1 MIHSRLLFTFLAI
14 LIVIPAMLLTFPTP
28 SYASNISVTP
38 TSGTVGAV
46 VHIDGNG
53 FSGRLGTVY
62 WDDQTTLTKIPIND
76 AGELSFDFKVPTD
89 YRGSHIIKITDDS
102 NWTNSTA
109 SAAITILPSISIFPS
124 ASRSYSSIMVIG
136 KGFSRLEKDI
146 RITWD
151 KTVLPVS
158 ATANLLGVWSVTLE
172 PPTDKGEYYIGAFS
186 GSTDASEIGEQKFI
200 AGPFATMQPN
210 SGPVGTE
217 ITIEGYGFRTSEDG
231 VTITLDNQI
240 ILCNLIAGT
249 DGVLHT
255 TLNFPPATQGHH
267 LVGVFGSDFTPK
279 GVIPTM
285 DFNVVP
291 NIELM
296 PASGNKGTKVTV
308 TGTGFVKGEI
318 ITLNFEGASINTNAT
333 ADDNGSFTSSFI
345 TPQSTVKENKVT
357 ATGTN
362 DNSAEALF
370 VIEHVIPPS
379 PTLVF
384 PGQGDK
390 LEAFDSIGAVFLGAA
405 TQLFRMASFRNSKQ
419 PGISLSNV
427 KFNWSDSNTQ
437 AKITYTLEIAN
448 GVDFSAPATIK
459 EGLTESEYTLS
470 RDDMLTIGRHSWRV
484 MAEDDIGNQG
494 MWSDAV
500 EFDVIPMSNKVL
512 ILSLVFPLIFIG
524 AMAALATIMWRRYK
538 STR

>member
-1 MIHSRLLFTFLAI
+1 MRQR
-14 LIVIPAMLLTFPTP
+14 
-28 SYASNISVTP
+28 
-38 TSGTVGAV
+38 
-46 VHIDGNG
+46 GNG
-53 FSGRLGTVY
+53 
-62 WDDQTTLTKIPIND
+62 W
-76 AGELSFDFKVPTD
+76 
-89 YRGSHIIKITDDS
+89 
-102 NWTNSTA
+102 
-109 SAAITILPSISIFPS
+109 
-124 ASRSYSSIMVIG
+124 
-136 KGFSRLEKDI
+136 
-146 RITWD
+146 
-151 KTVLPVS
+151 
-158 ATANLLGVWSVTLE
+158 
-172 PPTDKGEYYIGAFS
+172 YIG
-186 GSTDASEIGEQKFI
+186 GIVRD
-200 AGPFATMQPN
+200 
-210 SGPVGTE
+210 
-217 ITIEGYGFRTSEDG
+217 
-231 VTITLDNQI
+231 
-240 ILCNLIAGT
+240 
-249 DGVLHT
+249 
-255 TLNFPPATQGHH
+255 
-267 LVGVFGSDFTPK
+267 
-279 GVIPTM
+279 
-285 DFNVVP
+285 
-291 NIELM
+291 
-296 PASGNKGTKVTV
+296 
-308 TGTGFVKGEI
+308 
-318 ITLNFEGASINTNAT
+318 FEGASINTNAT

-370 VIEHVIPPS
+370 VIEHVIPPA

-405 TQLFRMASFRNSKQ
+405 TQLFRMASLRNSKQ